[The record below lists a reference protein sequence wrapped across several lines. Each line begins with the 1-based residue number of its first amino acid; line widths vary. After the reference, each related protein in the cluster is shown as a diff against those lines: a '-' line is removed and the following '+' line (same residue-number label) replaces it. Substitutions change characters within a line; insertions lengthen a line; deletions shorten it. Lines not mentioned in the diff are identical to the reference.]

1 MPRSRVS
8 HLLALASLAT
18 AVALTLAASPTLADG
33 LPTPEPGAT
42 GAPDTATLKAIAGRY
57 GLTCTDATSPGVPPE
72 ASCVWNSSSLNLVA
86 TFYTSPAL
94 VMQATASGTAP
105 LPTRADDFL
114 VDMTSPF
121 CPPSGPDGVRGFM
134 TSSVGPTPPSGWQY
148 TDAACDLRF
157 TSFSNAAGGG
167 GQAGKSMT
175 AWSRPA
181 NAHASAGESP
191 SSATGGDPGLPA
203 AILPVGAGIAAI
215 ALLIGG
221 VYHFGRP
228 SRTRRS
234 APPTSGPI
242 VRAVP
247 GAVRSEIREPSPP
260 AIVIRA
266 RVGEATRVSIR
277 EGASR

>member
-1 MPRSRVS
+1 MSRSRVS
-8 HLLALASLAT
+8 HLLALGSLAT
-18 AVALTLAASPTLADG
+18 ALALSLAAGLASADG
-33 LPTPEPGAT
+33 IPTPEPGAT

-57 GLTCTDATSPGVPPE
+57 GLTCTDTTSPGVPPE

-105 LPTRADDFL
+105 LPTQADDFL

-121 CPPSGPDGVRGFM
+121 CPPSGPDGVRRFM
-134 TSSVGPTPPSGWQY
+134 TSSVGPMPPSGWQY

-167 GQAGKSMT
+167 GQAGRSMT

-203 AILPVGAGIAAI
+203 AILGGGIAAI
-215 ALLIGG
+215 ALLLGG
-221 VYHFGRP
+221 VYRFGRP
-228 SRTRRS
+228 SRMQHS
-234 APPTSGPI
+234 APPTARPI

-266 RVGEATRVSIR
+266 RVGDATRISIG
-277 EGASR
+277 EEASR